1 MKTFEEL
8 QNVWNQQ
15 TESIT
20 NHYSASDYLKKAE
33 EHQNEIR
40 KNHIWTI
47 RIIVYT
53 FLILLCYFISIG
65 LYKLNKFSFGLGI
78 MMLMLLVR
86 ITLEVISVSKFRNI
100 KPDNTLL
107 SYAVQLKKFY
117 NWRKK
122 IHLILTPI
130 IYILYISG
138 FTILLPVFKVKMS
151 SGFYLYV
158 AISGFTFFIVFGI
171 FMMKRI
177 RKEIKLL
184 EFLKTIN

>member
-20 NHYSASDYLKKAE
+20 NHSASDYLKKAE

-47 RIIVYT
+47 RIIVFT
-53 FLILLCYFISIG
+53 FLILLSYFVWVG
-65 LYKLNKFSFGLGI
+65 AHKLNKFSFGLGI
-78 MMLMLLVR
+78 MMLMLLAR
-86 ITLEVISVSKFRNI
+86 IALEVISISKFRNI

-122 IHLILTPI
+122 IHFILTPI

-138 FTILLPVFKVKMS
+138 FTILLPPFKANLS
-151 SGFYLYV
+151 SGFYLYIV
-158 AISGFTFFIVFGI
+158 ISGFTFFIVFGV